1 MSGVRSRVPR
11 GARPGP
17 CAGERLLSADSVP
30 EATRGATG
38 PRSGAAGTPL
48 ARGGAGGP
56 CAMRPE
62 AAARRGRSWAAP
74 TGRPS
79 EGPREPRGR
88 RAVGGREQ
96 SKLGERRTGRRGPG
110 RRVTE
115 PRAAYPSSPPPA
127 PEVYSLLTAFMWI
140 NLILA
145 LTQSSEGGR
154 GDYTGGSRCERDLR
168 CGNSRMLPRRWV
180 SPVRAR
186 AVLGATRPARS
197 PALEIAHVAN
207 TS

>member
-1 MSGVRSRVPR
+1 MQCDQKQP
-11 GARPGP
+11 P
-17 CAGERLLSADSVP
+17 
-30 EATRGATG
+30 
-38 PRSGAAGTPL
+38 
-48 ARGGAGGP
+48 GGAGAGQ
-56 CAMRPE
+56 RPR
-62 AAARRGRSWAAP
+62 ADRARAPGSHGEGVPSEDGSNRSWQ
-74 TGRPS
+74 
-79 EGPREPRGR
+79 RGEQ
-88 RAVGGREQ
+88 ADGGRDVESRSPEQ
-96 SKLGERRTGRRGPG
+96 LILP
-110 RRVTE
+110 
-115 PRAAYPSSPPPA
+115 PPPPPA

-168 CGNSRMLPRRWV
+168 CGNSRMLPRGWV

>member
-1 MSGVRSRVPR
+1 MSGMRSRVPR

-48 ARGGAGGP
+48 PRGGAGGP

-88 RAVGGREQ
+88 RAVEDGSNRSWERGEQADGGRDVE
-96 SKLGERRTGRRGPG
+96 SRSPERLIL
-110 RRVTE
+110 
-115 PRAAYPSSPPPA
+115 PPPAPA

-154 GDYTGGSRCERDLR
+154 GDYTGGRGCERDLR